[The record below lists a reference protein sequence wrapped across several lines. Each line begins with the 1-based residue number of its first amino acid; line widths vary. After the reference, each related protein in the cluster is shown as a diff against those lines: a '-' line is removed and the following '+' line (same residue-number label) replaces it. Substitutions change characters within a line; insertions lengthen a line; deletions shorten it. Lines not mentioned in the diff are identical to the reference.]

1 LRQVK
6 NLFSDIELVLPADA
20 EFIYVAGGP
29 GLKNGWKQLRFK
41 CTKKAL
47 TAFLESNGLDPTKP
61 EDKAFARPWLEEERH
76 SLWDLNE
83 HTEYT
88 YFFTG
93 VKGIYGEDNWWLCG
107 FYIADAPP
115 DKFNVYVQVM
125 ESYD

>member
-6 NLFSDIELVLPADA
+6 NLFSDIELVLPANA
-20 EFIYVAGGP
+20 EFIYVSDRF

-47 TAFLESNGLDPTKP
+47 TAFLESNGLDPTKA
-61 EDKAFARPWLEEERH
+61 DKAFGRPWLGVERH
-76 SLWDLNE
+76 ALWDLSE

-93 VKGIYGEDNWWLCG
+93 VKGIYGEDNWWLCD

-115 DKFNVYVQVM
+115 DKFNVYVKVI
-125 ESYD
+125 EGYE